1 MLIGIFTVLFLY
13 YGSHHATAVAPDFDQ
28 AEKRVKRDVKD
39 ESRRQQALE
48 IIGRMKAET
57 TSYVKQR
64 KDSTESLDKV
74 LSRRDVTGL
83 ALRAAVEPL
92 MATDAATRD
101 RLLELRF
108 QLKQVL
114 TADEWAL
121 VYPAPKSP

>member
-1 MLIGIFTVLFLY
+1 VLIGIFTVLFLY